1 MLLPPVLHTT
11 VSTLVLATTL
21 SSNVFLTHLPSAGAS
36 TVLVSLSIGTQLD
49 QQALKKIA
57 PPSRSSLLALSS
69 SSSSSVSAAA
79 IMPMPFRRYDTAGD
93 IPTALYKRNKVIR
106 GRVVKVIDGD
116 TIRIRHTPLY
126 PLLKKGEYCGKLSEC
141 TISVRLYGVDA
152 PELAKFGNPE
162 QPYAREARDYVA
174 KQVDGKIVRVKL
186 LRQDQYSRA
195 VAKVTIRNN
204 ILPFLRTDLTK
215 CLAER
220 GYATLYTGGG
230 AEYDGKREV
239 LEKKIKR
246 AQKRK
251 KGIWSNGV
259 GNHVDPAAYKREIKA
274 RNAKNRASER
284 ENLAREGA
292 TVSASVY

>member
-1 MLLPPVLHTT
+1 MLLLLPVLRAT

-21 SSNVFLTHLPSAGAS
+21 SSNVLLAHLPPAGAS
-36 TVLVSLSIGTQLD
+36 SASIVAPLD
-49 QQALKKIA
+49 HQQ
-57 PPSRSSLLALSS
+57 SSF
-69 SSSSSVSAAA
+69 SVAAA
-79 IMPMPFRRYDTAGD
+79 IMPTMPFRRYDTAGD
-93 IPTALYKRNKVIR
+93 IPSVLYKKNKVIR

-126 PLLKKGEYCGKLSEC
+126 PLMKKGEYCGKLSEC
-141 TISVRLYGVDA
+141 TISVRFYGVDA
-152 PELAKFGNPE
+152 PETAKFGNPE
-162 QPYAREARDYVA
+162 QPYAREAKDYVA

-186 LRQDQYSRA
+186 LRKDQYARA
-195 VAKVTIRNN
+195 VGKVTTRNN

-215 CLAER
+215 GLAER

-246 AQKRK
+246 AQRRK

-274 RNAKNRASER
+274 RNGRNKASGKVSGGGK
-284 ENLAREGA
+284 ENAARRGAAVPA
-292 TVSASVY
+292 TVY